1 MALNKIYEI
10 PSSPIIL
17 YESAGILKLSTH
29 LALLDAAAVA
39 SFANTLPLSATMSL
53 VMMI

>member
-10 PSSPIIL
+10 SSSLIIL
-17 YESAGILKLSTH
+17 YESTGILELSTH

-39 SFANTLPLSATMSL
+39 GFANTLPLSATMRL